1 MDIRY
6 ATNPEDAR
14 GYDTEELRRR
24 YLLDAVFVPGEI
36 RLTYSHQDRVVLG
49 GAMPLGAELTLDPDD
64 ALRTDHFCERRELAV
79 FCVGGRGTVRVD
91 GAVYELDRADLLY
104 VGRGSRDVAFGSADP
119 AAPARLYLFSTPAH
133 QSHPTTVV
141 REGDVA
147 PVELGTP
154 DGANVRTLRRYVD
167 GTLVRSCQLMMGYT
181 TLAPGSVW
189 NTMPAHTHV
198 RRTEC
203 YLYFDLP
210 PEARVIH
217 LMGELDRTRHLVM
230 RNEQAVISPSWSV
243 HSGAGTADYSFVWAM
258 AGENY
263 DFTDMD
269 HVAMDELR

>member
-24 YLLDAVFVPGEI
+24 YLVDDVFVPGEV

-49 GAMPLGAELTLDPDD
+49 GAVPLDAELPLEPDD
-64 ALRTDHFCERRELAV
+64 ALRTEYFLERRELAV
-79 FCVGGRGTVRVD
+79 FCVGGRGRVRVD
-91 GAVYELDRADLLY
+91 GAVHELDRADLLY
-104 VGRGSRDVAFGSADP
+104 VGRGARDVVFGSADP
-119 AAPARLYLFSTPAH
+119 ADPARLYLFSTPAH
-133 QSHPTTVV
+133 QGHPTTVV
-141 REGDVA
+141 REGDVE
-147 PVELGTP
+147 PVALGSP
-154 DGANVRTLRRYVD
+154 ADANERTLRRYVD
-167 GTLVRSCQLMMGYT
+167 GTLAQSSQLMMGYT
-181 TLAPGSVW
+181 TLASGSVW

-210 PEARVIH
+210 PEARIIH
-217 LMGELDRTRHLVM
+217 LMGEPDQTRHLVM

-243 HSGAGTADYSFVWAM
+243 HSGAGTSAYSFVWAM

-263 DFTDMD
+263 SFTDMD